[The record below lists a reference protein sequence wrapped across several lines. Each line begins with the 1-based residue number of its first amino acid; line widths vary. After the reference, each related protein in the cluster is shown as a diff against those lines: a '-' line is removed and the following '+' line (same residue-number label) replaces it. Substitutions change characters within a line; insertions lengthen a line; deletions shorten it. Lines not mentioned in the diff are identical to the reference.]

1 MHNVQLLRHK
11 KTQTLLPFT
20 RVYIGRPSI
29 LLSHT
34 DQHRDRPF
42 DFTRIT
48 ICFLS
53 QCSHI
58 SQNNIRSSSLSS
70 LSLFSLLGDLG
81 FHEIYHQIRLNLSPD
96 PFDEQIKGF
105 MRCSGKGSTD
115 LNKGSVLSGKGST
128 DLNKG
133 SV

>member
-20 RVYIGRPSI
+20 RVYICRPNV

-34 DQHRDRPF
+34 DQLRDRPF

-58 SQNNIRSSSLSS
+58 SQNNIRSSSLSL
-70 LSLFSLLGDLG
+70 LSLFSAG

-96 PFDEQIKGF
+96 PFHEQI
-105 MRCSGKGSTD
+105 
-115 LNKGSVLSGKGST
+115 
-128 DLNKG
+128 
-133 SV
+133 